1 MSALDPPSF
10 ANLFERSGLP
20 VSWRFPI
27 VSLSAMITLAGLD
40 FMGTIFAKEWAKRHQ
55 SLFFVSGLVTFVIL
69 FVVYAHSLRVAELS
83 FVTIGWVV
91 FLQVGII
98 LVDRMKYG
106 VELSPAKWCAVG
118 LILALQAFLILAP
131 SGNTR

>member
-40 FMGTIFAKEWAKRHQ
+40 LMGTIFAKEWAERHH
-55 SLFFVSGLVTFVIL
+55 SLFFVSGLATFVIL
-69 FVVYAHSLRVAELS
+69 FVVYAHSLGAAELS

-91 FLQVGII
+91 FLQIGII
-98 LVDRMKYG
+98 LVDRRKYG
-106 VELSPAKWCAVG
+106 LSFRPRNGARSVSSSRYR
-118 LILALQAFLILAP
+118 L
-131 SGNTR
+131 S